1 MIAQLSFYVKIVSIC
16 WWLYLLLYPVLP
28 AAAQTKE
35 ATAKLLTSF
44 RFEQMTGGIILLKA
58 AIDNHPDSLNFILD
72 TGSGGIS
79 LDSITCQRLGIRT
92 EPSNRTIRGIAGVKQ
107 VDFAYNHTL
116 HLPGLNVSGMNF
128 HINDYELLTSVYGV
142 KIDGIIG
149 YSLFSRYIVLLNY
162 DSHEI
167 ALYTQGKIPYPERG
181 FFLTPT
187 IAGLPI
193 QDASVADQS
202 KRTGRFYLDTGAGLN
217 LLFSSAYVRDSGL
230 FAQHKQ
236 RYATVAE
243 GLGGKTSMEMTVL
256 KKFKLGPYG
265 FRNVPVYMFDD
276 EFNVTA
282 YPQLGG
288 LIGND
293 ILRRFNAIIDY
304 STSRFHLTPNTHF
317 YDAFDYSYTGLGMY
331 QQDDLIV
338 ISDVIPGSPA
348 DKAGMQVDDVVVA
361 IENNLSNNIQT
372 YKQLLM
378 QSGKKVRLVL
388 SRDNELFECT
398 LYIESIRK
406 KLTAKASPKSK

>member
-202 KRTGRFYLDTGAGLN
+202 KRTGRFYLDTGAG
-217 LLFSSAYVRDSGL
+217 
-230 FAQHKQ
+230 
-236 RYATVAE
+236 
-243 GLGGKTSMEMTVL
+243 
-256 KKFKLGPYG
+256 
-265 FRNVPVYMFDD
+265 
-276 EFNVTA
+276 
-282 YPQLGG
+282 
-288 LIGND
+288 I
-293 ILRRFNAIIDY
+293 
-304 STSRFHLTPNTHF
+304 
-317 YDAFDYSYTGLGMY
+317 
-331 QQDDLIV
+331 
-338 ISDVIPGSPA
+338 
-348 DKAGMQVDDVVVA
+348 
-361 IENNLSNNIQT
+361 
-372 YKQLLM
+372 
-378 QSGKKVRLVL
+378 
-388 SRDNELFECT
+388 
-398 LYIESIRK
+398 
-406 KLTAKASPKSK
+406 